1 MTIIDAPQAPF
12 DMSTRRTARR
22 VKRTAT
28 EMVVDCFAGA
38 GGASLGIEAAIGRCV
53 DLAIN
58 HDEVAIRVHAINHP
72 HTRHVQEDIWQA
84 DPLEET
90 RGRPVG
96 LLWASPDCTHFSKA
110 KGGKPRKKNIRAL
123 AWVVVRW
130 AKQVRPRVIILE
142 NVEEF
147 KTWGPLD
154 KQGQP
159 IKARSG
165 ETFERWK
172 KQLQRLG
179 YEIEHRELVAADYGV
194 PTTRKRF
201 FLIARCDGQPIV
213 WPKRTH
219 APRGKAAALKLR
231 TWRAAAE
238 CIDWSLPCPSIFL
251 TAEEA
256 RAAGVRRPLAEAT
269 MRRIAKGLA
278 KFVFN
283 AAEPFIVT
291 CNHGGEEFR
300 GQSPAEPVP
309 TLCASRD
316 AHGLCVPTV
325 VRCAHGDA
333 GRRGDG
339 AEDPQAPLPTLTQ
352 TKDFALATAYVQAID
367 NQSSGQGVAAAS
379 EPLRTVVQ
387 ENRFCAVAA
396 FLNKYHGDRPG
407 DASGRSLDP
416 AEPILTQDTSNRHGV
431 CAAHL
436 QRFLGQSIG
445 SEGSEPAPTLME
457 QNHDAVC
464 AAWLQKHRGTCRH
477 GQQASEPMAT
487 VTGGGTHISQ
497 VRAFLV
503 KYFGQGGQHGE
514 AREPLATVTSRDR
527 LGLVTVHGVDYQ
539 IVDIGLRMLQ
549 PRELLRAQF
558 GRFADDYVLAG
569 TKAQQVAGIGNSVCP
584 ELAELL
590 VRANYREKH

>member
-1 MTIIDAPQAPF
+1 MTAIDQPRALF
-12 DMSTRRTARR
+12 DMTTRGTARR
-22 VKRTAT
+22 RGRVDR

-38 GGASLGIEAAIGRCV
+38 GGASLGIEAAIGRAV

-58 HDEVAIRVHAINHP
+58 HDETAIRVHAANHP
-72 HTRHVQEDIWQA
+72 STRHVKEDIWQV
-84 DPLEET
+84 DPVEET
-90 RGRPVG
+90 QGRKVG

-130 AKQVRPRVIILE
+130 AKQARPRIIILE

-147 KTWGPLD
+147 KGWGPLD
-154 KQGQP
+154 KCGQP

-179 YEIEHRELVAADYGV
+179 YQVEHRELVAADYGV

-201 FLIARCDGQPIV
+201 FLIARCDGRPIQ

-219 APRGKAAALKLR
+219 APRGKAAALGLKP
-231 TWRAAAE
+231 WRSAAE

-251 TAEEA
+251 TKDEA

-269 MRRIAKGLA
+269 QRRIAKGLA

-283 AAEPFIVT
+283 ANEPFIV
-291 CNHGGEEFR
+291 HGGKEFR
-300 GQSPAEPVP
+300 GQSPADPLP
-309 TLCASRD
+309 TMCASRD
-316 AHGLCVPTV
+316 AHGLVMPSV
-325 VRCAHGDA
+325 VRCAHGDK

-339 AEDPQAPLPTLTQ
+339 AEDLSSPLPTLTQ
-352 TKDFALATAYVQAID
+352 TKDFAIASAYVQAID
-367 NQSSGQGVAAAS
+367 NQSSSGGVDEAGV
-379 EPLRTVVQ
+379 PLRTVTQ
-387 ENRFCAVAA
+387 ENRFACVSA
-396 FLNKYHGDRPG
+396 FLNKYHGDKAG
-407 DASGRSLDP
+407 DRSGRSFNP
-416 AEPILTQDTSNRHGV
+416 AEPILTQDTSNRHAIV
-431 CAAHL
+431 SAHL
-436 QRFLGQSIG
+436 QKFFGGVVGQAAD
-445 SEGSEPAPTLME
+445 EPLPTVT
-457 QNHDAVC
+457 AVDHSAIC
-464 AAWLQKHRGTCRH
+464 AAWLQKHRGSCRH
-477 GQQASEPMAT
+477 GQDAREPMST
-487 VTGGGTHISQ
+487 ITGGGTHISQ

-503 KYFGQGGQHGE
+503 KYFSTGGQHGQCE
-514 AREPLATVTSRDR
+514 EPLATITGKHR

-558 GRFADDYVLAG
+558 GRFADQYVLLG
-569 TKAQQVAGIGNSVCP
+569 TKAQQVAGIGNSVPP
-584 ELAELL
+584 EMAELL
-590 VRANYREKH
+590 VRANYKQMR